1 MTTVMTELDYL
12 TRISAQLTTI
22 EQAMYIAL
30 VLTAVLIVIYV
41 IWVAFKDF
49 L

>member
-1 MTTVMTELDYL
+1 MITAMTELDYL
-12 TRISAQLTTI
+12 TRISAQLTNI

-41 IWVAFKDF
+41 VWVTFKDF